1 MRAPTT
7 KGLTVD
13 QLNRRKERQGDRAL
27 LDQILDEAKVATV
40 TTVVDGLPWSV
51 PMLFARHG
59 DEILLHGSTG
69 AGALRHIAAGAPV
82 ALSAFIADGL
92 VVADTLF
99 DHSMNYRSAVVRGVI
114 KKSSL
119 DPAQA
124 LTALSDSILP
134 GRSAE
139 VPPHTNKQLAA
150 TLVLSLPIIDG
161 QWITKARKG
170 GPGDDDAAGWTG
182 EVPMRV
188 VYGEPVTHTAGDV
201 PESVRRLG

>member
-1 MRAPTT
+1 VHQYIGRNI
-7 KGLTVD
+7 VD
-13 QLNRRKERQGDRAL
+13 ELKRRKERRGDRAL
-27 LDQILDEAKVATV
+27 LDEILDEAKVGTV
-40 TTVVDGLPWSV
+40 STVVDGLPWSV

-82 ALSAFIADGL
+82 TLTAFVVDGL
-92 VVADTLF
+92 VVAETLF
-99 DHSMNYRSAVVRGVI
+99 DHSMNYRSAVVRGTI
-114 KKSSL
+114 AESAL
-119 DPAQA
+119 EPAQA
-124 LTALSDSILP
+124 LTVLSDGILP

-170 GPGDDDAAGWTG
+170 GPGDDGAAGWTG

-188 VYGEPVTHTAGDV
+188 VYDEPITHTAGEIPD
-201 PESVRRLG
+201 SVRRLG